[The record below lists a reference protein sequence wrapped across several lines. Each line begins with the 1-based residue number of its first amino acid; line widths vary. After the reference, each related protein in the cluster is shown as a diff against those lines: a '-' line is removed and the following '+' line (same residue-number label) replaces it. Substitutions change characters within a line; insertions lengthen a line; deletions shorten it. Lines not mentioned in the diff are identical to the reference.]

1 MKRLLLMLSLVV
13 GLASTALAETYTD
26 VIDATF
32 LGVTKGSQAIS
43 KEFSS
48 ENSGITYYVNSTS
61 YKNKTN
67 LGFQLDGSGKDSRK
81 ILVVKNDNNLVA
93 TKVVV
98 TGQGSS
104 TSKDRTFTVYGKK
117 SVYTSD
123 ESADAE
129 ATELSTVTKVFSSF
143 TASADLELSDKTMFA
158 LGFAA
163 PGGIMYLKSIEIT
176 WETAEGGDVPT
187 PVAPKLPVVTFGDV
201 TAENNGEYEVV
212 EGTEVSVTSTGA
224 DYLLVT
230 NTTDLTE
237 ERIEG
242 NTYSF
247 AVNADD
253 IWEFT
258 GVNETGSS
266 ETFTVSFT
274 AVPAPK
280 TGGVVYTLVKSASEL
295 VAGETYAI
303 ACAEVNKAM
312 SNANQANYRESVDAN
327 IANGSFEAND
337 NVLAFTLQKSSTSDA
352 WSMSTVNYA
361 GTDGYFNLS
370 TSKTEFKISATP
382 TYYSV
387 SIDGDANAKI
397 VSGSRSIQYNTDN
410 GRFASYTT
418 NNTSFTTGKAVQLY
432 REEVV
437 APGIYF
443 NGEQLQAGA
452 SPELKAGDKI
462 VIRGHEANELH
473 YKLLNSAM
481 RAPSANLDG
490 WFKHDSNEY
499 EYEVPEGFENES
511 ISLAAKAVNNGK
523 ESAPVQFV
531 VSEGTMTGVAGV
543 EAEAAEAQTEWFT
556 LQGVRVA
563 APAEGGLYIRRQGS
577 KVEKVVL

>member
-1 MKRLLLMLSLVV
+1 MLSLVV
-13 GLASTALAETYTD
+13 GLASTALAKTYT
-26 VIDATF
+26 ATTSSGCF
-32 LGVTKGSQAIS
+32 TENKWEAGIATWSSTVKAQNEDGSYYTGYDTKGYQ
-43 KEFSS
+43 F
-48 ENSGITYYVNSTS
+48 
-61 YKNKTN
+61 
-67 LGFQLDGSGKDSRK
+67 GSGSKP
-81 ILVVKNDNNLVA
+81 VA
-93 TKVVV
+93 TVVLAGNIPGTITSVKVNAATASSGNATLSVKV
-98 TGQGSS
+98 GDTAFAPESSKLATNSADYSFSGSAEGVIS
-104 TSKDRTFTVYGKK
+104 ITFTNNAKK
-117 SVYTSD
+117 AV
-123 ESADAE
+123 
-129 ATELSTVTKVFSSF
+129 
-143 TASADLELSDKTMFA
+143 
-158 LGFAA
+158 
-163 PGGIMYLKSIEIT
+163 YLKSITVEYE
-176 WETAEGGDVPT
+176 ETVGGNEVP
-187 PVAPKLPVVTFGDV
+187 KMPVVSFGDV
-201 TAENNGEYEVV
+201 TAENEVEYEVV
-212 EGTEVSVTSTGA
+212 EGTEVSVTSVGA

-237 ERIEG
+237 EKIEG

-253 IWEFT
+253 MWEFT
-258 GVNETGSS
+258 GVNNVGSS
-266 ETFTVSFT
+266 ETFTVAFT
-274 AVPAPK
+274 TVPAPK

-295 VAGETYAI
+295 VAGETYTI
-303 ACAEVNKAM
+303 ACAEVKKAM
-312 SNANQANYRESVDAN
+312 SNAKQETYRESVDAN
-327 IANGSFEAND
+327 IANGSFEANN

-397 VSGSRSIQYNTDN
+397 VSGSRSIRYNTDN
-410 GRFASYTT
+410 GRFASYTSDS
-418 NNTSFTTGKAVQLY
+418 SFKTGKAVQLY

-437 APGIYF
+437 APAIYL
-443 NGEQLQAGA
+443 NDEQLQAGA
-452 SPELKAGDKI
+452 TPELKAGDKI

-473 YKLLNSAM
+473 YKMLNSAM

-490 WFKHDSNEY
+490 WFKHDSNEFV
-499 EYEVPEGFENES
+499 YEVPEGFENES

>member
-1 MKRLLLMLSLVV
+1 M
-13 GLASTALAETYTD
+13 
-26 VIDATF
+26 
-32 LGVTKGSQAIS
+32 
-43 KEFSS
+43 
-48 ENSGITYYVNSTS
+48 
-61 YKNKTN
+61 
-67 LGFQLDGSGKDSRK
+67 
-81 ILVVKNDNNLVA
+81 
-93 TKVVV
+93 
-98 TGQGSS
+98 
-104 TSKDRTFTVYGKK
+104 
-117 SVYTSD
+117 
-123 ESADAE
+123 
-129 ATELSTVTKVFSSF
+129 
-143 TASADLELSDKTMFA
+143 
-158 LGFAA
+158 
-163 PGGIMYLKSIEIT
+163 
-176 WETAEGGDVPT
+176 
-187 PVAPKLPVVTFGDV
+187 PVVSFGDV
-201 TAENNGEYEVV
+201 TAENNGKYEVV
-212 EGTEVSVTSTGA
+212 EGTEVSVTSAGA

-230 NTTDLTE
+230 NTTGLTK

-253 IWEFT
+253 TWEFT
-258 GVNETGSS
+258 GGNGTGSS
-266 ETFTVSFT
+266 ETFKVTFT

-295 VAGETYAI
+295 VAGETYTI

-312 SNANQANYRESVDAN
+312 SNASQEKYRQIVDVN
-327 IANGSFEAND
+327 IVKGSFEATND
-337 NVLAFTLQKSSTSDA
+337 VLAFTLEKNSDKWNIA
-352 WSMSTVNYA
+352 TLNYA

-370 TSKTEFKISATP
+370 SSAADFKITDTATGYDV
-382 TYYSV
+382 T
-387 SIDGDANAKI
+387 IDENSNVNIA
-397 VSGSRSIQYNTDN
+397 SGSRTIKYNS
-410 GRFASYTT
+410 GSPRFAMYLS
-418 NNTSFTTGKAVQLY
+418 SFSQGEAVQLY

-490 WFKHDSNEY
+490 WHMNDSNVF
-499 EYEVPEGFENES
+499 EYEVPEGFENMS

-543 EAEAAEAQTEWFT
+543 EAEAADAQTEWFT

>member
-1 MKRLLLMLSLVV
+1 M
-13 GLASTALAETYTD
+13 
-26 VIDATF
+26 
-32 LGVTKGSQAIS
+32 
-43 KEFSS
+43 
-48 ENSGITYYVNSTS
+48 
-61 YKNKTN
+61 
-67 LGFQLDGSGKDSRK
+67 
-81 ILVVKNDNNLVA
+81 
-93 TKVVV
+93 
-98 TGQGSS
+98 
-104 TSKDRTFTVYGKK
+104 
-117 SVYTSD
+117 
-123 ESADAE
+123 
-129 ATELSTVTKVFSSF
+129 
-143 TASADLELSDKTMFA
+143 
-158 LGFAA
+158 
-163 PGGIMYLKSIEIT
+163 
-176 WETAEGGDVPT
+176 
-187 PVAPKLPVVTFGDV
+187 PVVSFGDV
-201 TAENNGEYEVV
+201 TADNNGKYEVV
-212 EGTEVSVTSTGA
+212 EGTEVSVTSAGA

-230 NTTDLTE
+230 NTTDLTK

-258 GVNETGSS
+258 GVNEAGSS
-266 ETFTVSFT
+266 ETFTVTFT

-295 VAGETYAI
+295 VAGETYTI
-303 ACAEVNKAM
+303 ACADKNMAM
-312 SNANQANYRESVDAN
+312 SNASQANYRPQTEVN
-327 IANGSFEAND
+327 IVNGKFEANSTI
-337 NVLAFTLQKSSTSDA
+337 LAFTLEGEAGNWNMK
-352 WSMSTVNYA
+352 TVNYGSDA
-361 GTDGYFNLS
+361 NGYFDLS
-370 TSKTEFKISATP
+370 STAKDNYLLVTDTPRAWSITIDDSNDAEIKSALNTSTTRYIKYNASA
-382 TYYSV
+382 
-387 SIDGDANAKI
+387 N
-397 VSGSRSIQYNTDN
+397 
-410 GRFASYTT
+410 RFATYT
-418 NNTSFTTGKAVQLY
+418 SGQAAVQLY

-437 APGIYF
+437 APGIYL

-490 WFKHDSNEY
+490 WFKHDSNEF
-499 EYEVPEGFENES
+499 EYEVPEGFESES

-543 EAEAAEAQTEWFT
+543 EAEAADAQTEWFT

>member
-13 GLASTALAETYTD
+13 GLASTALAVD
-26 VIDATF
+26 QVVFVAQ
-32 LGVTKGSQAIS
+32 GA
-43 KEFSS
+43 
-48 ENSGITYYVNSTS
+48 S
-61 YKNKTN
+61 Y
-67 LGFQLDGSGKDSRK
+67 DGT
-81 ILVVKNDNNLVA
+81 A
-93 TKVVV
+93 TKVTIP
-98 TGQGSS
+98 TG
-104 TSKDRTFTVYGKK
+104 
-117 SVYTSD
+117 
-123 ESADAE
+123 
-129 ATELSTVTKVFSSF
+129 
-143 TASADLELSDKTMFA
+143 
-158 LGFAA
+158 
-163 PGGIMYLKSIEIT
+163 EIT
-176 WETAEGGDVPT
+176 NKTFTAEGVCSVSHEKKNSSSSQVMSNLVRWYANDVMTITPVEGVSISKIEINCSTTSYADVLGKVTVNGNKFTVSGTVASYEPSEAITSGFSFAPT
-187 PVAPKLPVVTFGDV
+187 AQVRFSSIVVSYVKKVIPVAPELPVVKFGDV

-212 EGTEVSVTSTGA
+212 EGTEVSVTSAGA

-237 ERIEG
+237 EKIEG
-242 NTYSF
+242 STYSF

-253 IWEFT
+253 MWEFT
-258 GVNETGSS
+258 GVNEFGSS
-266 ETFTVSFT
+266 ETFTVTFT
-274 AVPAPK
+274 TVPAPK

-295 VAGETYAI
+295 VAGETYTI

-312 SNANQANYRESVDAN
+312 SNANQAKYRESVDAN
-327 IANGSFEAND
+327 IVNGSFEATKD
-337 NVLAFTLQKSSTSDA
+337 VLAFTLEKNSDKWNISTL
-352 WSMSTVNYA
+352 NYA

-370 TSKTEFKISATP
+370 SSATDFKITNTATGYNVTIDENANVKIASGGRTIRYNSSSPRFAMYLSSATQCK
-382 TYYSV
+382 
-387 SIDGDANAKI
+387 D
-397 VSGSRSIQYNTDN
+397 
-410 GRFASYTT
+410 
-418 NNTSFTTGKAVQLY
+418 VQLY

-437 APGIYF
+437 APAIYL

-452 SPELKAGDKI
+452 TPELKAGDKI

-473 YKLLNSAM
+473 YKMLNSAM

>member
-13 GLASTALAETYTD
+13 GLASTALATTYT
-26 VIDATF
+26 ASPT
-32 LGVTKGSQAIS
+32 
-43 KEFSS
+43 
-48 ENSGITYYVNSTS
+48 
-61 YKNKTN
+61 
-67 LGFQLDGSGKDSRK
+67 
-81 ILVVKNDNNLVA
+81 
-93 TKVVV
+93 
-98 TGQGSS
+98 
-104 TSKDRTFTVYGKK
+104 TSKDVVNGKWTVKDVVWSFALTGNQSLNFDSTGKGLQMGTSK
-117 SVYTSD
+117 SPCTKAVISTNDIVGEITSVKINA
-123 ESADAE
+123 SIASSGDAKLSVSVGGVQYSPVSVNLTTA
-129 ATELSTVTKVFSSF
+129 ATEYEFKGNSSGKIEVEY
-143 TASADLELSDKTMFA
+143 TATQKAFY
-158 LGFAA
+158 F
-163 PGGIMYLKSIEIT
+163 KSITIEYIPG
-176 WETAEGGDVPT
+176 EVI
-187 PVAPKLPVVTFGDV
+187 PVAPEVTFGDV

-212 EGTEVSVTSTGA
+212 EGTEVSVTSVGA

-237 ERIEG
+237 EKIEG

-253 IWEFT
+253 MWEFT
-258 GVNETGSS
+258 GVNEFGSS
-266 ETFTVSFT
+266 EKFTVTFTT
-274 AVPAPK
+274 VPAPK

-295 VAGETYAI
+295 VAGETYTI

-312 SNANQANYRESVDAN
+312 SNANQAKYRESVDAN
-327 IANGSFEAND
+327 IVNGSFEATKD
-337 NVLAFTLQKSSTSDA
+337 VLAFTLEKNSDKWNISTL
-352 WSMSTVNYA
+352 NYA

-370 TSKTEFKISATP
+370 SSATDFKITNTATGYNVTIDENANVKIASGGRTIRYNSSSPRFAMYLSSATQCK
-382 TYYSV
+382 
-387 SIDGDANAKI
+387 D
-397 VSGSRSIQYNTDN
+397 
-410 GRFASYTT
+410 
-418 NNTSFTTGKAVQLY
+418 VQLY

-437 APGIYF
+437 APAIYL

-452 SPELKAGDKI
+452 TPELKAGDKI

-473 YKLLNSAM
+473 YKMLNSAM

-563 APAEGGLYIRRQGS
+563 APEEGGLYIRRQGS

>member
-13 GLASTALAETYTD
+13 GLASTALATTYTATTSSGCFTNNKWEAGIATWNSTVKWQGTSEYTGYD
-26 VIDATF
+26 GNKGYQFGSGSNPVATVVLETGNIPGTITSVKVNAATASSGKATLSVKVGDTAFTPESSTLATTSADYSFSGSAEGVI
-32 LGVTKGSQAIS
+32 S
-43 KEFSS
+43 
-48 ENSGITYYVNSTS
+48 ITY
-61 YKNKTN
+61 TN
-67 LGFQLDGSGKDSRK
+67 
-81 ILVVKNDNNLVA
+81 NA
-93 TKVVV
+93 
-98 TGQGSS
+98 
-104 TSKDRTFTVYGKK
+104 KK
-117 SVYTSD
+117 AV
-123 ESADAE
+123 
-129 ATELSTVTKVFSSF
+129 
-143 TASADLELSDKTMFA
+143 
-158 LGFAA
+158 
-163 PGGIMYLKSIEIT
+163 YLKSITVEYE
-176 WETAEGGDVPT
+176 ETVGGNEVP
-187 PVAPKLPVVTFGDV
+187 KMPVVSFGDV

-212 EGTEVSVTSTGA
+212 DGTEVSVTSVGA

-237 ERIEG
+237 EKIEG
-242 NTYSF
+242 STYSF

-253 IWEFT
+253 MWEFT
-258 GVNETGSS
+258 GVNEAGSS
-266 ETFTVSFT
+266 ETFTVTFT

-295 VAGETYAI
+295 IAGETYTI
-303 ACAEVNKAM
+303 ACAEKNMAM
-312 SNANQANYRESVDAN
+312 SNAIEENFRPQTGVEIV
-327 IANGSFEAND
+327 NGKFEAN
-337 NVLAFTLQKSSTSDA
+337 NSILAFTLEGEAGNWNMK
-352 WSMSTVNYA
+352 TVNYGNDA
-361 GTDGYFNLS
+361 NGNGYFDLS
-370 TSKTEFKISATP
+370 TTAKNYLVVTDTPRAWSITIDDSNNAVIKSAWDATTTRYIKYNASAT
-382 TYYSV
+382 
-387 SIDGDANAKI
+387 
-397 VSGSRSIQYNTDN
+397 
-410 GRFASYTT
+410 RFATYT
-418 NNTSFTTGKAVQLY
+418 SGQADVQLY

-437 APGIYF
+437 APAIYL

-452 SPELKAGDKI
+452 TPELKAGDKI

-473 YKLLNSAM
+473 YKMLNSAM

-563 APAEGGLYIRRQGS
+563 APEEGGLYIRRQGS